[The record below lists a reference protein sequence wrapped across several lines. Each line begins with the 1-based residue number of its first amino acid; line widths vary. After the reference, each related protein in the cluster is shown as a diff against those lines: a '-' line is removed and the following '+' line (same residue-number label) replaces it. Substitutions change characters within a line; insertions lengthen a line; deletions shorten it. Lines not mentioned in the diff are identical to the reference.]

1 MMGSLLFLKITTM
14 QESHH
19 CLPLSLSGEHTKNNI
34 IVLANEDHTKLHKTQ
49 NITQKHVRNYR
60 KKINW
65 ILIPNNYSMDLKKN
79 LWLEFFDW
87 VICAKDQQLQSL
99 DKQYKYYA
107 SVNNSRYEQRAS
119 FYEYINALIEEQ
131 KRYILKKLK

>member
-1 MMGSLLFLKITTM
+1 
-14 QESHH
+14 
-19 CLPLSLSGEHTKNNI
+19 
-34 IVLANEDHTKLHKTQ
+34 
-49 NITQKHVRNYR
+49 
-60 KKINW
+60 
-65 ILIPNNYSMDLKKN
+65 
-79 LWLEFFDW
+79 